1 MSSSHSTV
9 LFKCI
14 YIYKPGIGASYKL
27 LDQLNPPALVEVS
40 CNSSGSSL
48 PPEQYKSI
56 NQ

>member
-9 LFKCI
+9 IFKCI

-48 PPEQYKSI
+48 PPEQY
-56 NQ
+56 